1 MLPLKCLENISL
13 ASRQASDKEEVNG
26 ATSPTRV
33 AEPVGGEVP
42 CENGATSPTRVA
54 EPVGGEVA

>member
-1 MLPLKCLENISL
+1 MSVLPLKCLENISL

-33 AEPVGGEVP
+33 AEPVGGEV
-42 CENGATSPTRVA
+42 A
-54 EPVGGEVA
+54 